1 MGFQLARYVY
11 YTAVLATAGI
21 SGWIVDDKPVLSR
34 ILRILVYASP
44 WILIPFGVI
53 ALDQLSAV
61 FLALTTLGSIA
72 ISLYSEG
79 YLKTLFGKIGPLQ
92 VIVDTSLILL
102 TVFFTTQSLF
112 EFVIAWI
119 LVEFSG
125 TLLIMLERGFRNFGI
140 VAKYLIVCV
149 TAGDVSLF
157 LLLALVVL
165 KAGFERAL
173 IVELAELPALDI
185 KLDPVLTAL
194 ALIGFT
200 TKLAQIPLHFWL
212 PDTYTET
219 PSPGTAIL
227 SGLMSKMAVYAILK
241 LSSLVSFDIS
251 TYTWMLVVQGLITAV
266 YGFFTAAINSD
277 LKRIMSYSSMGYY
290 GVVCL
295 AMGLIPLNPM
305 FTSVALILAVYH
317 GLTKVL
323 VFLNVASIELLTN
336 TRNVYELGYLAQVA
350 RSLYNNA
357 VVAFLS
363 LAGAPPTIG
372 FLAKFTLIAVLL
384 ESIETIPHIA
394 IPALV
399 CLSLAFVLAIVY
411 SVKYISTYTSLYK
424 SKPLRPPIELH
435 KTQTIS
441 ESVVAML
448 ILASPF
454 AVLVLTGVKTLLDI
468 VALATYLTGIVIFTL
483 PLAERRLFER
493 RERAPWI
500 GGVEV

>member
-11 YTAVLATAGI
+11 YTAILATAGI
-21 SGWIVDDKPVLSR
+21 SSWIVDDKPVLSR
-34 ILRILVYASP
+34 ILRVLVYASP
-44 WILIPFGVI
+44 WILIPFSVI

-79 YLKTLFGKIGPLQ
+79 YLKTLFGRIGSLQ

-102 TVFFTTQSLF
+102 TVFFTTQSFF

-125 TLLIMLERGFRNFGI
+125 TLLIMLEKGFRNFSI

-149 TAGDVSLF
+149 TAGDISLF
-157 LLLALVVL
+157 LLLALVIL
-165 KAGFERAL
+165 KVGFEKAL
-173 IVELAELPALDI
+173 IVELAELSILEI
-185 KLDPVLTAL
+185 KLDPILTIL

-212 PDTYTET
+212 PDTYSET

-241 LSSLVSFDIS
+241 LFSSVGFDTS

-266 YGFFTAAINSD
+266 YGFFTAAINRD

-290 GVVCL
+290 GVMCFAL
-295 AMGLIPLNPM
+295 GLIPLNPL
-305 FTSVALILAVYH
+305 FTSIALILAIYH
-317 GLTKVL
+317 GLTKTL
-323 VFLNVASIELLTN
+323 VFLNIASIEILAN

-350 RSLYNNA
+350 RDLYNNA

-363 LAGAPPTIG
+363 LAGAPPTLG

-394 IPALV
+394 LPALV
-399 CLSLAFVLAIVY
+399 CLSLAFILAIVY

-424 SKPLRPPIELH
+424 SKPVRPPIELQ
-435 KTQTIS
+435 KTQIVS
-441 ESVVAML
+441 ESVIAAL
-448 ILASPF
+448 ILASPL
-454 AVLVLTGVKTLLDI
+454 AVIILTGVKTLLDI
-468 VALATYLTGIVIFTL
+468 VALATYLAGMFIFAL
-483 PLAERRLFER
+483 PLVERKWFER
-493 RERAPWI
+493 REIEPWI